1 MFLPWKKFA
10 RRVADRTASHVI
22 FGTLRQTGDLFRCR
36 HTSSNSGVM
45 EIASPTSA
53 ALLYLTL
60 QLRIVTLAQSPANSC
75 GVGKRLRGIGVSKST
90 GMAKDPC
97 AISFLPASIRHSIIC
112 GPQRGLWWRAST
124 LQSARLRN
132 EIYSAKLVMGDS
144 PALVAGSRGKPY
156 LITRNG
162 EITVRSLDQV

>member
-53 ALLYLTL
+53 ALHYLTL

-112 GPQRGLWWRAST
+112 GPQRTLVESVNATKRA
-124 LQSARLRN
+124 LED